1 MKGKL
6 LSTNPFDDENGTFYV
21 LVNDEEQYSLWPN
34 AIEIPERW
42 RVVFS
47 AASRADCV
55 EYVEANW
62 LDMRPKSLRDVMAG

>member
-1 MKGKL
+1 M
-6 LSTNPFDDENGTFYV
+6 
-21 LVNDEEQYSLWPN
+21 WPN

-42 RVVFS
+42 RVVFG